1 MVNKKKYYNN
11 YCFVDYNKNTTMFAI
26 VLPII
31 ILVMSM
37 LMNWLLD
44 RKINLFVRVIPI
56 IFALVLLIVYSIMLY
71 KSHYKVIGTD
81 EKLYI
86 LKGIKYDIIKLSDI
100 QKKMYTLNSR
110 GYFDC
115 NIIANGKM
123 YDLKIYKRQEYID
136 YLNMHCKKCS
146 REESVSQCII
156 SDRKIV
162 YSSFIMYLLFIITL
176 NIFPIVFLIIKII
189 ANDYYWYVDKIMSLS
204 WVFLISMLPAILLI
218 CFASIWKKA
227 LLEVKKYFIAAA
239 LVVSISLLTFSISM
253 FLQRTSV
260 VSYES
265 DAIESIENKTSYQF
279 PQSALC
285 ESRFVGTVKEIVVT
299 LMDKDEFVAK
309 LSEIK
314 ENSDF
319 IKHNSSGFP
328 NDVVT
333 IISAKE
339 IDYCFVYSTKG
350 LKENEIDYYKYDEYI
365 IFLIDSDNYR
375 FFIYDFSQ

>member
-1 MVNKKKYYNN
+1 M
-11 YCFVDYNKNTTMFAI
+11 D
-26 VLPII
+26 
-31 ILVMSM
+31 
-37 LMNWLLD
+37 
-44 RKINLFVRVIPI
+44 
-56 IFALVLLIVYSIMLY
+56 
-71 KSHYKVIGTD
+71 
-81 EKLYI
+81 
-86 LKGIKYDIIKLSDI
+86 
-100 QKKMYTLNSR
+100 
-110 GYFDC
+110 
-115 NIIANGKM
+115 
-123 YDLKIYKRQEYID
+123 
-136 YLNMHCKKCS
+136 
-146 REESVSQCII
+146 
-156 SDRKIV
+156 
-162 YSSFIMYLLFIITL
+162 LLFIITL
-176 NIFPIVFLIIKII
+176 NILPIELLITQII

-218 CFASIWKKA
+218 CFASIWKKT

-350 LKENEIDYYKYDEYI
+350 LKENEIDYYKYDEYL
-365 IFLIDSDNYR
+365 IFLIDSENYR
-375 FFIYDFSQ
+375 FFIYD